1 MKKSTKTY
9 RKEKEI
15 FWSDL
20 ASDFSNMT
28 MKEAFQTEVKR
39 CVGLDLME
47 HPPKPDMTV
56 PEVKQF
62 RAAFMKR
69 RQK

>member
-1 MKKSTKTY
+1 MKKLTRTY
-9 RKEKEI
+9 RKEV

-20 ASDFSNMT
+20 ASDFPNMT
-28 MKEAFQTEVKR
+28 MKEAFKTEVKR

-47 HPPKPDMTV
+47 HPPKPDMTE

-69 RQK
+69 RAKA

>member
-1 MKKSTKTY
+1 MKRSIKTY
-9 RKEKEI
+9 RKEV

-20 ASDFSNMT
+20 ASDFPNMT
-28 MKEAFQTEVKR
+28 MKQAFQTEVKR

-47 HPPKPDMTV
+47 HPPKPDMTE
-56 PEVKQF
+56 PEVKAF
-62 RAAFMKR
+62 RAAFLKR